1 MKTSYSFLK
10 MSQVQRGWL
19 EIRMR
24 FIRRNSR
31 DNRSKPKQI
40 NEDSKQEQKT
50 RKQKNHHIF
59 SPLSSSFTNFTRFW
73 IHTDKIWKNRSWVY
87 RVHFFKETAPEIGNE
102 QPKKKEAEIKILF
115 TMEQWD
121 KIENFEGFF
130 SFSISSLF
138 LTHNPFFR
146 SFQIHDDPYPPLIL
160 SSQNTK
166 QKIPKSLNPR
176 FPHYI
181 FGLIFTIIPL

>member
-10 MSQVQRGWL
+10 MSQVQKGWL

-31 DNRSKPKQI
+31 GNRSKPKQI

-59 SPLSSSFTNFTRFW
+59 SPLSSPFMNFTRFW
-73 IHTDKIWKNRSWVY
+73 IHIDKIWKNPSWVN

-102 QPKKKEAEIKILF
+102 QPKKKKRQGLKYYSLWSSEIRLKIL
-115 TMEQWD
+115 
-121 KIENFEGFF
+121 KG
-130 SFSISSLF
+130 SFLF
-138 LTHNPFFR
+138 L
-146 SFQIHDDPYPPLIL
+146 SPLC
-160 SSQNTK
+160 
-166 QKIPKSLNPR
+166 
-176 FPHYI
+176 FWH
-181 FGLIFTIIPL
+181 